1 MIRTALEF
9 LSDELNLYFK
19 RKDPAN
25 FGNVDCVVL
34 SGLMKPDGTFALPTD
49 QGNENFKVIL
59 TLINLEEDRVAES
72 QYNYQK
78 VNDKL
83 QVINP
88 PININAYVLFSVFA
102 NNYPT
107 ALRLL
112 SYIISFFQ
120 SRAVFD
126 NELYPQLNAKVEA
139 DKPWQKIGRL
149 VTTLHG
155 TTFEQQ
161 NNLWAALGA
170 KYMPNVIYK
179 VRTMSFIDT
188 EAKMEAPPITEIT
201 ISDN

>member
-9 LSDELNLYFK
+9 LSEELNAYFK

-34 SGLMKPDGTFALPTD
+34 SGLMTPDGKFTLPTD
-49 QGNENFKVIL
+49 NGNENFKVIL

-78 VNDKL
+78 VNDKFL
-83 QVINP
+83 VVNP
-88 PININAYVLFSVFA
+88 PLNINAYVLFSVFA
-102 NNYPT
+102 NHYPT

-120 SRAVFD
+120 SHTVFD
-126 NELYPQLNAKVEA
+126 SEQYPQLNAKVEG
-139 DKPWQKIGRL
+139 DKSWEKVGRL

-170 KYMPNVIYK
+170 KYMPNAIYK
-179 VRTMSFIDT
+179 VRTMSFVDT
-188 EAKMEAPPITEIT
+188 EAKMEAPPITEVT
-201 ISDN
+201 IST

>member
-1 MIRTALEF
+1 MLRTALEF
-9 LSDELNLYFK
+9 LSDELNQYFK

-34 SGLMKPDGTFALPTD
+34 SGLMKPDGTFALDTS
-49 QGNENFKVIL
+49 QGDNNFKVMV

-72 QYNYQK
+72 QYNYQRI
-78 VNDKL
+78 NDKI

-88 PININAYVLFSVFA
+88 PVNINVYVLFSVFA
-102 NNYPT
+102 SNYPT
-107 ALRLL
+107 SLRLL

-120 SRAVFD
+120 SRSVFD
-126 NELYPQLNAKVEA
+126 SELYPQLNAKVEP
-139 DKPWQKIGRL
+139 DKPWQKVGRL

-161 NNLWAALGA
+161 NNLWAAIGA

-188 EAKMEAPPITEIT
+188 EPKMEAPPVTEIT
-201 ISDN
+201 ISTT

>member
-9 LSDELNLYFK
+9 LSEELNSYLK
-19 RKDPAN
+19 RKDAEN
-25 FGNVDCVVL
+25 LGNVDCVVL
-34 SGLMKPDGTFALPTD
+34 SNLMKPDGTFALPTD
-49 QGNENFKVIL
+49 QANENFKVII

-83 QVINP
+83 LVVNP
-88 PININAYVLFSVFA
+88 PVNINAYVLFSVFA
-102 NNYPT
+102 SHYPT

-120 SRAVFD
+120 SQSVFD
-126 NELYPQLNAKVEA
+126 SESYPQMNAKADA
-139 DKPWQKIGRL
+139 DKPWLKVGRL
-149 VTTLHG
+149 VTTLYS
-155 TTFEQQ
+155 TSFEQQ

-179 VRTMSFIDT
+179 MRTMSFID
-188 EAKMEAPPITEIT
+188 AQPKMEAPPITEVT